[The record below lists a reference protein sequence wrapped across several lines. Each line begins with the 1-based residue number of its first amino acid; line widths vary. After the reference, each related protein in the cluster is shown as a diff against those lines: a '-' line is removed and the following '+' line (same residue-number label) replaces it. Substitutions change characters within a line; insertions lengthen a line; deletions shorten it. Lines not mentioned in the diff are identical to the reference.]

1 MIAATDVL
9 VVGAGPVGL
18 TLACELARHGVACR
32 VVDRAPARS
41 TQSRATDLHA
51 RSLELWGHT
60 GVAGAILA
68 RAVAIES
75 VPLFS
80 GGREVARLD
89 FRGIDSDVPA
99 AVSLR
104 QHDLEAI
111 LEDELRAAGIAVEW
125 GVGVDGL
132 RAADGGGVVACDGD
146 REVGRAGWVVACDGV
161 HSALRSAAGIA
172 FAGGEFPG
180 RWAALDAEIDAWPY
194 GPGELPVF
202 LDADGF
208 WAMPLPGGAGRMF
221 FRDAAPVG
229 APPSGAEAQ
238 AILDCHAG
246 RGARISAVGD
256 AACFTIHHR
265 VARRFRA
272 GRLPPGSATR
282 RGDDPAQRAGHEHRH
297 PGRLQSRV
305 EAAPRTRRGA
315 DALVDSYEAERRPVA
330 LATVRGSRATHEANV
345 LEDEAGPRATG
356 RWRPAL
362 ATPAEVLAAVEA
374 GHELAVAYH
383 GSPIVQGVPG
393 TTGPRPGDRVPDAGP
408 LVDSAGRRTSLRE
421 LMRAPGLLVLALA
434 GSEPAAQHAEAL
446 AAAERRGG
454 GFVAARTVVIGEA
467 ADRTPV
473 PVLADPTLRVHG
485 RLGAVA
491 PRCWWSAPT
500 ATSGCAPSRSTRP
513 RWTRTSRCWVCRSSK
528 PRAG

>member
-111 LEDELRAAGIAVEW
+111 LEDEIRAAGIAVEW

-132 RAADGGGVVACDGD
+132 RAADGGGVVACDGE

-194 GPGELPVF
+194 GPGDLPVF

-208 WAMPLPGGAGRMF
+208 WAMPLPGGAVRMF
-221 FRDAAPVG
+221 FRDDAAPVG

-238 AILDCHAG
+238 AMLDRHVG

-272 GRLPPGSATR
+272 GRLLLA
-282 RGDDPAQRAGHEHRH
+282 GDAAHAMTPVSGQGMNTGIQDAFNLAWKLRLALAG
-297 PGRLQSRV
+297 
-305 EAAPRTRRGA
+305 AP

-345 LEDEAGPRATG
+345 LEGEAAAARDRALAA
-356 RWRPAL
+356 AL

-393 TTGPRPGDRVPDAGP
+393 TAGPRPGDRVPDAGP
-408 LVDSAGRRTSLRE
+408 LVDAAGRRTSLRE
-421 LMRAPGLLVLALA
+421 LMRAPGLLVLDLA
-434 GSEPAAQHAEAL
+434 GSGPAPQHAQAL

-467 ADRTPV
+467 AAQTPV
-473 PVLADPTLRVHG
+473 PVLSDPTLRVHG
-485 RLGAVA
+485 RLGPVA
-491 PRCWWSAPT
+491 PT
-500 ATSGCAPSRSTRP
+500 LLVVRP
-513 RWTRTSRCWVCRSSK
+513 DGYLGL
-528 PRAG
+528 RAEPFDAAALDRHLTLLGL